1 MALVAIMYRVGS
13 SKINDLQGL
22 GRQMPLTVAAIVVGG
37 LSLIG
42 VPLTVGFVSKWYLVV
57 AAIEKGWW
65 WLAGLVLLGSLLAV
79 IYVWRIVETAYFKA
93 PILGQQPVKEAPMA
107 ILVPVWLLV
116 SANVYFGIDTRF
128 SVEIAA
134 SAAKSLFGVAQ

>member
-1 MALVAIMYRVGS
+1 M
-13 SKINDLQGL
+13 
-22 GRQMPLTVAAIVVGG
+22 
-37 LSLIG
+37 
-42 VPLTVGFVSKWYLVV
+42 
-57 AAIEKGWW
+57 
-65 WLAGLVLLGSLLAV
+65 
-79 IYVWRIVETAYFKA
+79 
-93 PILGQQPVKEAPMA
+93 GQQPVKEAPMA